1 MRSTWLAVI
10 AAALSFGAA
19 RADVVDAAQTGF
31 QVRETAEIAAPA
43 GQVWAALG
51 QIGRWWDPKHTWSGD
66 ASNLRLDLSTGGC
79 LCEGLA
85 NRTGAARH
93 MAVIFAIPG
102 KTAILDGTLGPL
114 MFSGASGHLVWS
126 LAEANGKTTLTQ
138 DYYVGGYFKG
148 GLDKL
153 APAVDGVIGD
163 QLRRLKAY
171 VETGKPTP

>member
-1 MRSTWLAVI
+1 MRASWLAASAVV
-10 AAALSFGAA
+10 LSFGAA
-19 RADVVDAAQTGF
+19 RADVVDANPTGF

-43 GQVWAALG
+43 SQVWAAMG
-51 QIGRWWDPKHTWSGD
+51 QIGRWWDPKHTWSG
-66 ASNLRLDLSTGGC
+66 AAGNLRLDLSAGGC
-79 LCEGLA
+79 LCEALA
-85 NRTGAARH
+85 NGTGAARH

-126 LAEANGKTTLTQ
+126 LTEANGKTTLTQ

-153 APAVDGVIGD
+153 APPVDGVLGE
-163 QLRRLKAY
+163 QLSRLKTY
-171 VETGKPTP
+171 VEIGKPTP